1 VRWRA
6 ARCLL
11 DNTQRV
17 LWDRGVSSTAVPF
30 LSVARLPAPTD
41 NVAIAIQRLDS
52 GLHLTGGGVDCVL
65 SHTVL
70 EGHRFAVRPI
80 AVGDALQSWGLPFG
94 RAVRPIHAGD
104 YVANASMLRAL
115 RERSVTAS
123 LPVEAN
129 FSDEIR
135 PFVLEESSFV
145 PAPPVERAAEAR
157 HFLGYRRPG
166 GRGVGTRNTVVILGT
181 SSRTAAAARQ
191 VAARLQPLL
200 RLFPGIDAIVPIA
213 HTEGGGPEEP
223 NNRRE
228 ILRALA
234 GFMVH
239 PNVAAVL
246 AIDHGVEPIR
256 NAVLQSF
263 LREFHY
269 PIDAVPHDFL
279 TLQGSIETSLQVA
292 ERIVRAWLPEAAACA
307 RTREPASELRVALQC
322 GGSDAFSGVSGNP
335 LAGAIVHE
343 VIRQGGA
350 ANLCETDELIG
361 AESYIVSRSKDLATA
376 RALLATI
383 AAFNERLSWHGLT
396 AEANPSAG
404 NKFRGLYNI
413 VLKSLGAAH
422 KKDPRTRIEEVIGY
436 GEPIRVPGFH
446 FMDSPG
452 NDLEGIAG
460 QVASGCNLFLFV
472 TGNGSIT
479 NFPFVP
485 TLKITTTTTRH
496 TLLEREM
503 DLNAGRYLDGEAMD
517 DLAAAGFDLVLA
529 TASGQRSK
537 GELAGHSQVSLW
549 RHWRQRDTSR
559 LAEIKARPIPDGR
572 ARLQADQ
579 GSEQRRARMSAQ
591 VPTVDAYTTSA
602 GRLATERVGL
612 VVPTSLCST
621 QIARLSAER
630 VTAEQAGRESG
641 FSRVTALVH
650 TEGCGFGGEE
660 VARTLLRTYLGYA
673 QHPNVAG
680 ALLLEHGCEKVPND
694 TVRNHFV
701 AEGVDP
707 TRFGWASVQLDGGIE
722 KAVQCVAQWFAGVP
736 ISASPSSHPT
746 PITALSFGVMTA
758 GPLGQAQAALGWEL
772 IRNAIDAGGT
782 VVIPASDSLLQT
794 EAARA
799 ALGATGAT
807 PSLLAGQVPLT
818 PGLHVAETETPDW
831 AENISALG
839 SAGVNALVT
848 LVSEHPRSGHP
859 FIPVFQ
865 FAAESERGRIA
876 PEEVDGFVD
885 GVTDVDRVW
894 SRIAAGVRGAEPPAS
909 RRLGLDHFQLSRG
922 LLGVST

>member
-1 VRWRA
+1 
-6 ARCLL
+6 
-11 DNTQRV
+11 
-17 LWDRGVSSTAVPF
+17 
-30 LSVARLPAPTD
+30 LP
-41 NVAIAIQRLDS
+41 L
-52 GLHLTGGGVDCVL
+52 
-65 SHTVL
+65 
-70 EGHRFAVRPI
+70 
-80 AVGDALQSWGLPFG
+80 
-94 RAVRPIHAGD
+94 
-104 YVANASMLRAL
+104 
-115 RERSVTAS
+115 
-123 LPVEAN
+123 EAN

-157 HFLGYRRPG
+157 HFEGYRRPG

-269 PIDAVPHDFL
+269 PIDAVPHAFL
-279 TLQGSIETSLQVA
+279 TLQGSIESSLQSA
-292 ERIVRAWLPEAAACA
+292 ERIVRAWLPAASACA
-307 RTREPASELRVALQC
+307 RTLEPASELRVALQC

-361 AESYIVSRSKDLATA
+361 AESYIVSRAKDLATA

-485 TLKITTTTTRH
+485 TLKITTTTRRH

-503 DLNAGRYLDGEAMD
+503 DLNAGRYLDGESMD

-572 ARLQADQ
+572 ARLQADP
-579 GSEQRRARMSAQ
+579 GSEQRRAPMSAQ

-630 VTAEQAGRESG
+630 VAAEQAGREAG

-660 VARTLLRTYLGYA
+660 VARMLLRTYLGYV

-722 KAVQCVAQWFAGVP
+722 KAVQRVAQWFAGVP
-736 ISASPSSHPT
+736 ISASSSFRPT

-758 GPLGQAQAALGWEL
+758 GPLAPAQAALGWEL

-782 VVIPASDSLLQT
+782 VVIPESDSLLQT

-799 ALGATGAT
+799 ALGSNGAT
-807 PSLLAGQVPLT
+807 PSLLAGQVPVT
-818 PGLHVAETETPDW
+818 AGLHVVETETPDW

-839 SAGVNALVT
+839 SAGVHALVT

-865 FAAESERGRIA
+865 FAAESERGRIS
-876 PEEVDGFVD
+876 PEEVDGFVH
-885 GVTDVDRVW
+885 GVTDIDRVW
-894 SRIAAGVRGAEPPAS
+894 SRIAAGMRGAEPPAC

>member
-1 VRWRA
+1 M
-6 ARCLL
+6 
-11 DNTQRV
+11 QRV

-30 LSVARLPAPTD
+30 LAVARLPAPSD
-41 NVAIAIQRLDS
+41 NVAIAIQRLDP
-52 GLHLTGGGVDCVL
+52 GLHLTGDGVDCVL

-80 AVGDALQSWGLPFG
+80 AVGDALRSWGLPFG
-94 RAVRPIHAGD
+94 RAVRPIAAGD

-115 RERSVTAS
+115 RERSLTAS
-123 LPVEAN
+123 LPLGAN

-157 HFLGYRRPG
+157 HFQGYRRPG

-269 PIDAVPHDFL
+269 PIDAVPHAFL
-279 TLQGSIETSLQVA
+279 TLQGSIESSLQSA
-292 ERIVRAWLPEAAACA
+292 ERIVRAWLPAASACA
-307 RTREPASELRVALQC
+307 RTLEPASELRVALQC

-361 AESYIVSRSKDLATA
+361 AESYIVSRAKDLATA

-485 TLKITTTTTRH
+485 TLKITTTTRRH

-503 DLNAGRYLDGEAMD
+503 DLNAGRYLDGESMD
-517 DLAAAGFDLVLA
+517 ELAAAGFDLVLA

-572 ARLQADQ
+572 ARLQADP
-579 GSEQRRARMSAQ
+579 GSEQRRAPMSAQ

-630 VTAEQAGRESG
+630 VAAEQAGREAG

-660 VARTLLRTYLGYA
+660 VARMLLRTYLGYA

-722 KAVQCVAQWFAGVP
+722 KAVQRVAQWFAGVP
-736 ISASPSSHPT
+736 ISASSSSHPT

-758 GPLGQAQAALGWEL
+758 GPLAPAQAALGWEL

-782 VVIPASDSLLQT
+782 VVIPESDSLLQT

-799 ALGATGAT
+799 ALGSNGAT
-807 PSLLAGQVPLT
+807 PSLLAGQVPVM
-818 PGLHVAETETPDW
+818 PGLHVVETETPDW

-839 SAGVNALVT
+839 SAGVHALVT

-865 FAAESERGRIA
+865 FAAESERGRIS
-876 PEEVDGFVD
+876 PEEVDGFVH

-894 SRIAAGVRGAEPPAS
+894 SRIAAGMRGAEPPAC

>member
-1 VRWRA
+1 
-6 ARCLL
+6 
-11 DNTQRV
+11 
-17 LWDRGVSSTAVPF
+17 
-30 LSVARLPAPTD
+30 
-41 NVAIAIQRLDS
+41 
-52 GLHLTGGGVDCVL
+52 
-65 SHTVL
+65 
-70 EGHRFAVRPI
+70 
-80 AVGDALQSWGLPFG
+80 
-94 RAVRPIHAGD
+94 
-104 YVANASMLRAL
+104 
-115 RERSVTAS
+115 
-123 LPVEAN
+123 
-129 FSDEIR
+129 
-135 PFVLEESSFV
+135 
-145 PAPPVERAAEAR
+145 
-157 HFLGYRRPG
+157 
-166 GRGVGTRNTVVILGT
+166 
-181 SSRTAAAARQ
+181 
-191 VAARLQPLL
+191 
-200 RLFPGIDAIVPIA
+200 
-213 HTEGGGPEEP
+213 
-223 NNRRE
+223 
-228 ILRALA
+228 
-234 GFMVH
+234 
-239 PNVAAVL
+239 
-246 AIDHGVEPIR
+246 
-256 NAVLQSF
+256 
-263 LREFHY
+263 
-269 PIDAVPHDFL
+269 
-279 TLQGSIETSLQVA
+279 
-292 ERIVRAWLPEAAACA
+292 
-307 RTREPASELRVALQC
+307 
-322 GGSDAFSGVSGNP
+322 
-335 LAGAIVHE
+335 
-343 VIRQGGA
+343 
-350 ANLCETDELIG
+350 
-361 AESYIVSRSKDLATA
+361 
-376 RALLATI
+376 
-383 AAFNERLSWHGLT
+383 
-396 AEANPSAG
+396 
-404 NKFRGLYNI
+404 
-413 VLKSLGAAH
+413 
-422 KKDPRTRIEEVIGY
+422 
-436 GEPIRVPGFH
+436 
-446 FMDSPG
+446 MDSPG

-485 TLKITTTTTRH
+485 TLKITTTTRRH

-503 DLNAGRYLDGEAMD
+503 DLNAGRYLDGESMD

-572 ARLQADQ
+572 ARLQADP

-591 VPTVDAYTTSA
+591 LPTVDAYTTSA

-630 VTAEQAGRESG
+630 VAAEQAGREPS

-722 KAVQCVAQWFAGVP
+722 KAVQRVAQWFADVP
-736 ISASPSSHPT
+736 ISVSPSSHPT

-758 GPLGQAQAALGWEL
+758 GPLAPAQAALGWEL

-799 ALGATGAT
+799 ALGANGAT
-807 PSLLAGQVPLT
+807 PSLLAGQVPVT
-818 PGLHVAETETPDW
+818 AGLHVVETETPDW

-839 SAGVNALVT
+839 SAGVHALVT

-865 FAAESERGRIA
+865 FAAESERGRIS
-876 PEEVDGFVD
+876 PEEVDGFVH

-894 SRIAAGVRGAEPPAS
+894 SRIAAGMRGAEPPAC